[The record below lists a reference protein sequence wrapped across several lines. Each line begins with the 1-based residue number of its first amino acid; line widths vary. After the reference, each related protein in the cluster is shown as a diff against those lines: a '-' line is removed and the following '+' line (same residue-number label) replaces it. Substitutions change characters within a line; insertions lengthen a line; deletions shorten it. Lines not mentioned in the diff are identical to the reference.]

1 VAVNVTPATTR
12 LALGLPLCLV
22 AGLALVAPACSDNDD
37 PTPAPTTIA
46 GELGSIDGPASVDS
60 GVVASQP

>member
-1 VAVNVTPATTR
+1 VNLTPATTR
-12 LALGLPLCLV
+12 VVPRVALGLV
-22 AGLALVAPACSDNDD
+22 VGLSLLAPACSSSDDD
-37 PTPAPTTIA
+37 PTPAPTTTA

>member
-1 VAVNVTPATTR
+1 MNRTPVTTR
-12 LALGLPLCLV
+12 LAVALPLCLV
-22 AGLALVAPACSDNDD
+22 LGLALVAPACSGSDDD
-37 PTPAPTTIA
+37 PTPAPTTTA

>member
-1 VAVNVTPATTR
+1 MNLRPATTR
-12 LALGLPLCLV
+12 LAVALPFCLV
-22 AGLALVAPACSDNDD
+22 VGLSLVAPACSDSDDD
-37 PTPAPTTIA
+37 PTPAPTTTA